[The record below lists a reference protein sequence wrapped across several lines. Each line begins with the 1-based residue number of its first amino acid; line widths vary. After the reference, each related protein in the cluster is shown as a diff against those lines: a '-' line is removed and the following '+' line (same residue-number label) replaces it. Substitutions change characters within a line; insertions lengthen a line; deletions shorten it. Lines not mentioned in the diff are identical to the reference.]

1 MSSMPPGGLEDRYTV
16 PLEANRR
23 GAHRARPNPLTGTLP
38 VVAVAVVVIAV
49 IAGAFVLLGSGLLPS
64 RSTSASSS
72 VAGALPRPSNLPTG
86 PVGATGP
93 LPGANISPTGPSATT
108 QAQSSVKLVVLNSTN
123 TTGLA
128 KKAAAALQAKG
139 WTVLRT
145 GNFTGSGVTKTTVF
159 YAQSAEAATANEV
172 ATDLGVGTTNT
183 TKQSSTVATSGITV
197 VLGTDY
203 HP

>member
-49 IAGAFVLLGSGLLPS
+49 IAGAFLLLGSGLLPS
-64 RSTSASSS
+64 NSSGS
-72 VAGALPRPSNLPTG
+72 NSSAGALPQSSNLPTG
-86 PVGATGP
+86 AVGATGS
-93 LPGANISPTGPSATT
+93 LPGSSISPTPPPATT
-108 QAQSSVKLVVLNSTN
+108 QAQSSVKLVVLNATN

-128 KKAAAALQAKG
+128 KKAAASLQAKG

-145 GNFTGSGVTKTTVF
+145 GNFTGSGVTKTTIF
-159 YAQSAEAATANEV
+159 YPQAADAGTANQV

-183 TKQSSTVATSGITV
+183 TKQSSTIATSGITV
-197 VLGTDY
+197 VLGSDY

>member
-64 RSTSASSS
+64 SSNGSSS
-72 VAGALPRPSNLPTG
+72 SGVAGALPRSSNLPTG
-86 PVGATGP
+86 AVGATGQ
-93 LPGANISPTGPSATT
+93 LPGATITPTGPATAT
-108 QAQSSVKLVVLNSTN
+108 QVQKSSVKLVVLNSTH

-128 KKAAAALQAKG
+128 KKAGAALQAKG

-145 GNFTGSGVTKTTVF
+145 GNFTGSGVSQTTVF
-159 YAQSAEAATANEV
+159 YAQSADAAIAKQVT
-172 ATDLGVGTTNT
+172 TDLGVGS
-183 TKQSSTVATSGITV
+183 TKQSSTNATSGITV

-203 HP
+203 KP